1 MMSGSQKVIAFLGLA
16 LLAAA
21 VVGCIVR
28 RRYAAWWFFS
38 IYLATV
44 LVLESLLQANPRRF
58 FTPEFWQVKET
69 AYAALRFGMACEVG
83 VRVLRAF
90 PGAFATARRLV
101 LLVLVVTLVAVAFAP
116 HEGYPAFIGEL
127 VPHVLNGSVWMLLSI
142 GACILW
148 YRIPVR
154 PFHKAILLSYI
165 PYIVVFTVVAT
176 QLSAR
181 AFRAMAM
188 QYVGQIAYV
197 ALLAYWNH
205 AIWRHDKEIH
215 RSPGASVAA

>member
-1 MMSGSQKVIAFLGLA
+1 MSGLQKAIALIGLA
-16 LLAAA
+16 LLASA
-21 VVGCIVR
+21 VVGSIVR
-28 RRYAAWWFFS
+28 RRYADWWFFS

-44 LVLESLLQANPRRF
+44 LVLESLLQADPGRF

-69 AYAALRFGMACEVG
+69 AYAALRFAMACEVG

-101 LLVLVVTLVAVAFAP
+101 LLVLVVTLAAVAFAP
-116 HEGYPAFIGEL
+116 RGGYPIFIGEL
-127 VPHVLNGSVWMLLSI
+127 VPRVLNGSVWMLLSI

-165 PYIVVFTVVAT
+165 PYILVFTVIAT
-176 QLSAR
+176 QIVAR
-181 AFRAMAM
+181 AFQATAM
-188 QYVGQIAYV
+188 QYANQLSYV
-197 ALLAYWNH
+197 ALLVYWNY
-205 AIWRHDKEIH
+205 AIWRRDNDIG
-215 RSPGASVAA
+215 RTAGASVAA